1 MWDYYCLFW
10 NNFVRRWRQATRR
23 NKLSICMK
31 IEISRIKIG
40 RNLLSLESLN
50 LIHLYSGIK
59 ESILFSSEQNG
70 TISGILS
77 ECGTWCDVFEMKF
90 VIQILISLCVCVM
103 NPPLKWMR
111 FTDSMERRFLQTLI
125 LESLNFHANSR
136 FVPPDGLPSSPYK
149 IIPKQ
154 TKLTPRSCSGR
165 ALVTS

>member
-1 MWDYYCLFW
+1 
-10 NNFVRRWRQATRR
+10 
-23 NKLSICMK
+23 MK
-31 IEISRIKIG
+31 IEISRMKIG

-50 LIHLYSGIK
+50 LIHLYGGIK
-59 ESILFSSEQNG
+59 ENIHFSSEQNG

-77 ECGTWCDVFEMKF
+77 ECGRYFLSEFIKVCDQQTSLPGCDVFEMKLI
-90 VIQILISLCVCVM
+90 IQIFIPLCVCVM
-103 NPPLKWMR
+103 NLPPKWMR
-111 FTDSMERRFLQTLI
+111 FTDSRERRFLQTLI

-154 TKLTPRSCSGR
+154 TKITPRSCRGR